1 MKRAIPTVKAE
12 ALEKGKFELTFL
24 TYATYRNPHQPG
36 VSTMVEVAPI
46 PNGSLFRF
54 STFLEDEDGSEI
66 VGVNYKTIYG
76 IHPCDSPLDERRVFL
91 YKGDMDKLIAGGD
104 AEYLDMPERPKKEE
118 VEAAEEML
126 NKEIEAKLADLS
138 DEDDS
143 EPEDNST
150 EESDEG
156 FDTDGDK
163 EEAEDDDEGG
173 FDFDE
178 TQEDDDE
185 NESSDDDTAGAV
197 DVSDMSPE
205 QIRDMLN
212 NHYHN
217 DDDEPEE
224 EAEQP
229 EPEPEKVEEPKKEEP
244 EKESKPNGSFIG
256 APADLS
262 SHKEPYKGKKE
273 SKYDKKRDWENKNR
287 DNRKND
293 KRDKKDK
300 KFDKKKAR
308 REAIAEAG
316 DIDFAAIARGA
327 FE

>member
-24 TYATYRNPHQPG
+24 RYATYRNPHQPG
-36 VSTMVEVAPI
+36 IATMVEVAPI

-54 STFLEDEDGSEI
+54 STFLEGDDGSEI
-66 VGVNYKTIYG
+66 VGVNYKTVMG

-91 YKGDMDKLIAGGD
+91 YKGDMEELLATGD
-104 AEYLDMPERPKKEE
+104 AEYLDIPETPKEQL
-118 VEAAEEML
+118 EAEEEML
-126 NKEIEAKLADLS
+126 NEEIEAKLADMS
-138 DEDDS
+138 DEADD
-143 EPEDNST
+143 EPEDAST
-150 EESDEG
+150 EESDEE
-156 FDTDGDK
+156 FDSDADDK
-163 EEAEDDDEGG
+163 EESEDDNHGG

-178 TQEDDDE
+178 TQEEDDDSDKE
-185 NESSDDDTAGAV
+185 EDSSDDESDGAV

-212 NHYHN
+212 NHYN
-217 DDDEPEE
+217 GNDEPEE
-224 EAEQP
+224 EKA
-229 EPEPEKVEEPKKEEP
+229 EEPKKEEP
-244 EKESKPNGSFIG
+244 EKESKQNGSFIG

-308 REAIAEAG
+308 RDAIAEAG
-316 DIDFAAIARGA
+316 EIDFAAIARGA